1 MIYTAGQ
8 RSIKMK
14 QTAKNK
20 KKRLV
25 PDVISPNMISI
36 IRLCLIPVFVL
47 FFYLEGAEML
57 YVATVIFA
65 VAAVSDF
72 LDGYIA
78 RKYNCVTT
86 VGKFLDPIAD
96 KVLVST
102 ALILLLTNADFME
115 MYDWLPVTMG
125 IFVSIIITRELII
138 SVFRE
143 VAAEKKIVM
152 AASMLG
158 KAKTTLQDVSL
169 IILMIS
175 TALSM
180 DYFMKTQA
188 LIVFIVGFVLFCAA
202 VLLTVAS
209 GVEYIVI
216 NRKVFRKE

>member
-1 MIYTAGQ
+1 
-8 RSIKMK
+8 MK
-14 QTAKNK
+14 QTTNK
-20 KKRLV
+20 KKRLI
-25 PDVISPNMISI
+25 PDVISPNVISV
-36 IRLCLIPVFVL
+36 IRLCLIPFFVL
-47 FFYLEGAEML
+47 FFYLEEDAMK
-57 YVATVIFA
+57 YVAAVIFA
-65 VAAVSDF
+65 VAALTDF

-102 ALILLLTNADFME
+102 AMIVMLTNADFME

-125 IFVSIIITRELII
+125 IFVAVIVARELII

-143 VAAEKKIVM
+143 IAAERNIVM

-158 KAKTTLQDVSL
+158 KAKTTVQDVAL
-169 IILMIS
+169 ILLLICIP
-175 TALSM
+175 LSA

-188 LIVFIVGFVLFCAA
+188 LVVFIIGFVLFCAA

-209 GVEYIVI
+209 AVEYIVI
-216 NRKVFRKE
+216 NRKVLSRK